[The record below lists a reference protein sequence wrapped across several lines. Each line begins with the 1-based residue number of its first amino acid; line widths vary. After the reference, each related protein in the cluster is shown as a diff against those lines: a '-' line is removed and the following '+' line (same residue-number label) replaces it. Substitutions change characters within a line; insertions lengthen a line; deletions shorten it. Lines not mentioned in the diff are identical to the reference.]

1 MAPGIHEEGRELRF
15 EHGDR
20 VRLVVASCLTA
31 AALPILLREGKEQ
44 HVNQPT
50 VATNRSSLGKLET
63 RAEEKGAFC
72 TREAWARKLW
82 ATGLSLPCG
91 NAGTASLKP
100 RRAAFAQVD
109 AIPGGG

>member
-1 MAPGIHEEGRELRF
+1 MASGVRRRRVAKLRF

-50 VATNRSSLGKLET
+50 VA
-63 RAEEKGAFC
+63 AVA
-72 TREAWARKLW
+72 
-82 ATGLSLPCG
+82 
-91 NAGTASLKP
+91 
-100 RRAAFAQVD
+100 
-109 AIPGGG
+109 PGGQALASPLDSSASVPATSAAGKAPAAPTTR